1 VRLTAPH
8 HADVAEK
15 TDYFAQDKK
24 VARHETPKKFTLL
37 FIKQPEKF
45 ERLFPLL
52 PIISDDPNAA
62 KESPVAH
69 LAAQAAVNN
78 PSPDAFD
85 PENEDSMY
93 ATLLDPLGPW
103 HLEKSLQ
110 IPDCASTVKFTS
122 KHEKTN
128 ITIGHWLKV
137 TIRVER
143 GDDVAVDTKG
153 RRKQF
158 DIIM

>member
-1 VRLTAPH
+1 M
-8 HADVAEK
+8 
-15 TDYFAQDKK
+15 
-24 VARHETPKKFTLL
+24 L

-62 KESPVAH
+62 KESPVAQ

-85 PENEDSMY
+85 PDNEDSMY

-110 IPDCASTVKFTS
+110 IPDCASTIKFTS

-143 GDDVAVDTKG
+143 GDDVAVDTRG